1 MMINLHSSQHDYV
14 TVRNVIASSL
24 NKSMLTAK
32 WFSFNGTSK
41 KVLNFTDI
49 TNFPYKKNNIVAL
62 WQFVIIVFTLLIF
75 HDFYININSKDY
87 IDVNKAFSQL
97 MVENS
102 IFDILNFDA

>member
-49 TNFPYKKNNIVAL
+49 TNFPYKKQYRRSLAVRYNCVYFTNI
-62 WQFVIIVFTLLIF
+62 
-75 HDFYININSKDY
+75 S
-87 IDVNKAFSQL
+87 
-97 MVENS
+97 
-102 IFDILNFDA
+102 